1 MSRRARILLGALGVG
16 LLASCASEPASAPA
30 AREPFVWELPPA
42 EAVERPIVDP
52 ARLHRATLANGLRVV
67 VLEDNRLP
75 RVSAGFVALRG
86 AAIEGPEEL
95 GVAAFTATLMERG
108 AGPLDALALA
118 AAVEDLGAELDVAA
132 DWDTLRVRVSGLS
145 RDADALLGVL
155 ADVVRRPHFA
165 AADAK
170 RAVAEQRAALA
181 QAKDDPGTLATQHFM
196 RALYGAHRFGT
207 PVAGTDASVARF
219 GPADARAFHAR
230 VVAPAGGILWA
241 AGDVEAAWFLA
252 HAERA
257 YGDLQGAALAPLPPA
272 PPAQTQRRVVIVD
285 RQDLGQAQIAIGHE
299 GIARDDSRRLE
310 AQLFNTAFGGGGFS
324 SRLMSRIRASEGLT
338 YGIYGQFL
346 QFRAPGP
353 YVITTFTRVPEAA
366 KLLQSAFEELGRA
379 RREPPA
385 GDELER
391 ARSLRIGSFPLAFE
405 TTDAQIGAL
414 LDLDVYGLPRDTL
427 DTYRSRMRAIRAED
441 IAATAN
447 ALLHPERATIV
458 VVGPAEALREPLAEY
473 GPVEV
478 VAP

>member
-1 MSRRARILLGALGVG
+1 MSRALGVLAAA
-16 LLASCASEPASAPA
+16 LLASCASGPDSAPAPA

-42 EAVERPIVDP
+42 AAVERPIVDP
-52 ARLHRATLANGLRVV
+52 ARLRRATHANGLQVV
-67 VLEDNRLP
+67 VLEDHRLP
-75 RVSAGFVALRG
+75 RISAGFIAPRG
-86 AAIEGPEEL
+86 AAIEQPDEL

-108 AGPLDALALA
+108 AGARDALALA
-118 AAVEDLGAELDVAA
+118 AAVEDLGADLDVAA

-145 RDADALLGVL
+145 RDAEALLGVL
-155 ADVVRRPHFA
+155 SDVVRRPRFA

-170 RAVAEQRAALA
+170 RAAAEQRAALA

-196 RALYGAHRFGT
+196 RALYGAHRLGT
-207 PVAGTDASVARF
+207 PVAGSDATVARF
-219 GPADARAFHAR
+219 TPSSARAFHAR
-230 VVAPAGGILWA
+230 VVTPAGAILWA
-241 AGDVEAAWFLA
+241 AGDIDADSFLV

-257 YGDLQGAALAPLPPA
+257 YGDMQGAALAPLPPA
-272 PPAQTQRRVVIVD
+272 PPTRTQRRVVIVD
-285 RQDLGQAQIAIGHE
+285 RPDLGQAQLALGHE
-299 GIARDDSRRLE
+299 GIARDDARRLE
-310 AQLFNTAFGGGGFS
+310 AQLLNTAFGAGGFS

-353 YVITTFTRVPEAA
+353 YVITTFTRVPEVA
-366 KLLQSAFEELGRA
+366 KLLESAFEELERV

-391 ARSLRIGSFPLAFE
+391 ARSLRIGSFPLALE
-405 TTDAQIGAL
+405 TTDAQMSAL

-441 IAATAN
+441 IAATAS

-458 VVGPAEALREPLAEY
+458 VVGPAAALREPLAKY
-473 GPVEV
+473 GTVEV